1 MSFVHPAILLVLW
14 CVPPAAILAVWAR
27 RRSRRR
33 AAAWGAP
40 GATRA
45 DPRFAAQLALWCAG
59 AVLAIIAAAR
69 PQWGETERTV
79 LSKGRNVVLAV
90 DVSRSMLAEDVHP
103 NRLERARVDLRDLLA
118 ELEGDRAALVAFRGK
133 AVTLCPLTTDGG
145 FLRQALDGMGIDSAP
160 RGETDLGSALDAA
173 LDVLEPFAADHNAVV
188 LVSDGEDLSG
198 HAHEA
203 ADRAA
208 KAGIPVF
215 TVGIGDP
222 KGATVPLADGKAIQF
237 GGSNVVSRL
246 DNATLDAI
254 AKATGGAYIP
264 LRLAGAGSMTLGT
277 LYRDH
282 LRRIAAQDFEEKNA
296 RRKIERYQIFLL
308 PALLCFLAIAAL
320 STGRPVRRRKKEE
333 GRSTKYQVPSPK
345 SQVRSPK
352 SGVLVV
358 FAVVAATCASLRAAP
373 VSPLAAPEAAEAQS
387 PKSEVRSPESG
398 LPSDKTTSDSEL
410 RTSDS
415 SPGTSDSL
423 STARAAQA
431 AFRAGDFAAAAAG
444 FADAAASAESPRDAA
459 AWSYNAALARLRS
472 GDAAGA
478 AESLR
483 TLAATPDAP
492 PATQEALA
500 VALYEAAQGKSEVRS
515 PESEVQG
522 PGGSGAKPP
531 SVVGAKPPSVVGAEP
546 PSSAELAS
554 RLALLEESAAA
565 FQQAAS
571 RPAAPDNLRRNLA
584 AVSGGIPAL
593 REEAR
598 LARIQEQHGSDPPEK
613 LLAETLK
620 RQREIRAEAAAALA
634 DDTPAQIGRLE
645 AAARHQREAA
655 DLWVPLAPQ
664 LSAMAQQA
672 VTNEHDLA
680 RLLDDINGAS
690 SSLTNAAAALED
702 FDPAALSTVAD
713 AERRAFGFLTLV
725 AAPDT
730 LLAEAIPTQ
739 SNAVANALDPALP
752 HPPAE
757 DQSIAAAATALFAE
771 RFPAWADQLAQQPG
785 GPGAEPP
792 PATGGSGAEPPS
804 VVGAQPPPPAL
815 SAEDRAEIERLAAET
830 VELHQRIQE
839 AGANPDQTLPDAS
852 AEFRDSA
859 LANLLRIQELMPR
872 QQNQQQQ
879 QQNQQ
884 QQSQDQQQSS
894 QDQQNQQQ
902 QDQNQKQDQEQQQQE
917 QPQEQQSQDQQQ
929 EQQEQEA
936 SEAQE
941 TPEDQTEREAKALL
955 QRMLDAE
962 KEREEQRRLQQ
973 QNLPPRLHER
983 DW

>member
-1 MSFVHPAILLVLW
+1 MSFVHPAILLLLW
-14 CVPPAAILAVWAR
+14 CIPPAAFLAAWAR

-40 GATRA
+40 GADRA
-45 DPRFAAQLALWCAG
+45 DPRFAAQLALWCVG
-59 AVLAIIAAAR
+59 AALGVVAAAR

-173 LDVLEPFAADHNAVV
+173 LDILEPFSADHNAVV

-198 HAHEA
+198 RAHAA

-222 KGATVPLADGKAIQF
+222 RGATVPLADGSAMQF
-237 GGSNVVSRL
+237 GGSNVISRL

-264 LRLAGAGSMTLGT
+264 LRLAGAGSVTLGT

-282 LRRIAAQDFEEKNA
+282 LRRIAVQDFEEKTA

-308 PALLCFLAIAAL
+308 PAILCFLAVAAL
-320 STGRPVRRRKKEE
+320 STGRPVRRRKKDE
-333 GRSTKYQVPSPK
+333 GRRKKEEVQSSKSKVPSPK
-345 SQVRSPK
+345 SE
-352 SGVLVV
+352 VLVV
-358 FAVVAATCASLRAAP
+358 IAVAAATCASLRAAP
-373 VSPLAAPEAAEAQS
+373 VSPLAAPETESPQPPAADAETETADTS
-387 PKSEVRSPESG
+387 NEKRNPAPAV
-398 LPSDKTTSDSEL
+398 LPRE
-410 RTSDS
+410 
-415 SPGTSDSL
+415 
-423 STARAAQA
+423 TARAAQN

-444 FADAAASAESPRDAA
+444 FADAAASADSPRDAA
-459 AWSYNAALARLRS
+459 AWSYNAALARLRA
-472 GDAAGA
+472 GDAKAAAG
-478 AESLR
+478 EFR
-483 TLAATPDAP
+483 TLADSPDAP
-492 PATQEALA
+492 PATREALA
-500 VALYEAAQGKSEVRS
+500 VALYQAAQETDEGQRTKDESL
-515 PESEVQG
+515 ESEVE
-522 PGGSGAKPP
+522 GA
-531 SVVGAKPPSVVGAEP
+531 GAES
-546 PSSAELAS
+546 PSSADLAA

-571 RPAAPDNLRRNLA
+571 SHGTPSDDRRRNLA
-584 AVSGGIPAL
+584 AATAGIPAL
-593 REEAR
+593 REEAH
-598 LARIQEQHGSDPPEK
+598 LARVREKHGDAQPEQ
-613 LLAETLK
+613 LLAEALR
-620 RQREIRAEAAAALA
+620 RQREVRAATAAALA

-645 AAARHQREAA
+645 AAARSQREAA
-655 DLWVPLAPQ
+655 DLWIPLAPQ
-664 LSAMAQQA
+664 LSAMAQQS
-672 VTNEHDLA
+672 VTNQQDLA
-680 RLLDDINGAS
+680 RLLDTINGAQA
-690 SSLTNAAAALED
+690 SLTNAAAAIED
-702 FDPAALSTVAD
+702 FDPAALSTIAG
-713 AERRAFGFLTLV
+713 AERQAFGFLTLV
-725 AAPDT
+725 AGPDT
-730 LLAEAIPTQ
+730 LLAEAIPAQ
-739 SNAVANALDPALP
+739 SNAVANVLDPDLP
-752 HPPAE
+752 HPPVE
-757 DQSIAAAATALFAE
+757 DQSIAATATALFAQ
-771 RFPAWADQLAQQPG
+771 RFPAWADQLAQQASSPMAGDAAAPAPG
-785 GPGAEPP
+785 DAAAGPP
-792 PATGGSGAEPPS
+792 PM
-804 VVGAQPPPPAL
+804 AL
-815 SAEDRAEIERLAAET
+815 SDEDRAEIERLAAET
-830 VELHQRIQE
+830 VELHKRILE

-879 QQNQQ
+879 QQQNQQQNQQ

-894 QDQQNQQQ
+894 QDQQQ
-902 QDQNQKQDQEQQQQE
+902 QDQNQKQDQEQQE
-917 QPQEQQSQDQQQ
+917 QPQDQQQQ
-929 EQQEQEA
+929 EQQEQQA
-936 SEAQE
+936 SDAQE
-941 TPEDQTEREAKALL
+941 TPEDSTEREAKALL

-973 QNLPPRLHER
+973 QNLPPRLHDR